1 MLRDDPL
8 RVLRAMRF
16 AAKLDFVL
24 HPTFWTAVPFALP
37 ALQSKVAGA
46 RKSTELLKIAKAG
59 RPALLDFL
67 RLSFGRGLPGG
78 GLPCLAP
85 ALLGGADA
93 KGEARFLA
101 ACDGFDWSALA
112 AAAAALPQ
120 LQPEED
126 FGACL
131 AAATYAC
138 TMPAQCSSRTAGAAG
153 AAGANAMA
161 LDPPA
166 AAAATAAAAAGG
178 DEEGGKAADEE
189 VDAACALAAAAAL
202 DEVTRACE
210 GLCASNEVRQAATT
224 PLMCVEALLRPPQP
238 QGQHAVFAEC
248 CGAPA
253 ALGGTQ
259 VDAAEFCALVHLW
272 DTLKLDKIQQ
282 GKRGTGYLPAFT
294 LALARQRSAL
304 TPTPNPY
311 PLPL

>member
-1 MLRDDPL
+1 
-8 RVLRAMRF
+8 
-16 AAKLDFVL
+16 
-24 HPTFWTAVPFALP
+24 
-37 ALQSKVAGA
+37 
-46 RKSTELLKIAKAG
+46 
-59 RPALLDFL
+59 
-67 RLSFGRGLPGG
+67 
-78 GLPCLAP
+78 
-85 ALLGGADA
+85 
-93 KGEARFLA
+93 
-101 ACDGFDWSALA
+101 
-112 AAAAALPQ
+112 
-120 LQPEED
+120 
-126 FGACL
+126 
-131 AAATYAC
+131 
-138 TMPAQCSSRTAGAAG
+138 MPPQCSSRAAGAAG

-161 LDPPA
+161 VDPPA
-166 AAAATAAAAAGG
+166 AAAATAAAAAAAAAG

-259 VDAAEFCALVHLW
+259 VDAAEFCALVNPNPNPDADPDPNQVDAAEFCALVHLW

-294 LALARQRSAL
+294 LALARQRSSAA
-304 TPTPNPY
+304 TA
-311 PLPL
+311 